1 MIQGHHNVDIEMRVS
16 TPKTT
21 SVAALLA
28 SVIVTSVAPF
38 YVSGV
43 HFPPEA
49 ENGRYCEESR
59 QRCKLL

>member
-1 MIQGHHNVDIEMRVS
+1 VS

-38 YVSGV
+38 YVSRSLPTRRG
-43 HFPPEA
+43 E
-49 ENGRYCEESR
+49 RTI
-59 QRCKLL
+59 L